1 MVGSGDD
8 ATQTLRAFGFDLVG
22 PAALLL
28 AGTTRSVPEDA
39 VTLRLVAGGEVPTG
53 VRVVWSTVF
62 GDGQAVTAAETA
74 GGGHRL
80 DYGSAASFWVAP
92 GGRAIE
98 MAADH
103 PRDVSVLRFLLDTV
117 LWWTALARGR
127 FLLHASCVEID
138 GGVLAILGGTGAGKT
153 TLATELVL
161 RGARLFSDDLLCFS
175 DGAIA
180 HPGPPFMN
188 VPLQRL
194 SRTALGSDLAQFTST
209 DGQQEAWMAANQRS
223 AGDLPVRALIR
234 LDRVG
239 GDGPRI
245 VTDELSPLD
254 LFPYAWDIPGAPGRE
269 GPRFAALADLV
280 DAARTLQLTADPT
293 TTPAE
298 LAAALEG
305 AL

>member
-1 MVGSGDD
+1 MVGSGQD
-8 ATQTLRAFGFDLVG
+8 ATQALRTFGFDLVG
-22 PAALLL
+22 PASLLL
-28 AGTTRSVPEDA
+28 AGTTPSDREDA
-39 VTLRLVAGGEVPTG
+39 VALRLVAAGQLPSG
-53 VRVVWSTVF
+53 VRLLWSTVF
-62 GDGQAVTAAETA
+62 GDGQAVTAAETT

-92 GGRAIE
+92 GGRAID
-98 MAADH
+98 MAAAH
-103 PRDVSVLRFLLDTV
+103 PRDSSVLRFLLDTV

-180 HPGPPFMN
+180 HPGPPFLN
-188 VPLQRL
+188 VPLERL
-194 SRTALGSDLAQFTST
+194 SRAALGSDLAQFTST
-209 DGQQEAWMAANQRS
+209 DGQREAWMVAHQRS

-234 LDRVG
+234 LDRVS
-239 GDGPRI
+239 GDGLRI
-245 VTDELSPLD
+245 VADELSPLD

-280 DAARTLQLTADPT
+280 DVAGSLQLLADPT

-298 LAAALEG
+298 LAAALEA